1 MADLPDRLAALEEQ
15 VAVLWTRLA
24 AVEKRISSAP
34 SAGSSEA
41 LFQTRTPAL
50 TRDQESQKTQPGMIQ
65 GTLNYAGSIQLA
77 ERPFR
82 FQQTLAVQSLF
93 EAPAELLATIFAA
106 LSSPHRVII
115 LRTLCERPC
124 TAQQLQEV
132 LGMGSAGQLY
142 HHLKELMAA
151 GLITQRERSSAYTI
165 EPAKVIPICAALM
178 VAFSLATFPVGTGP
192 GTSTPPS
199 GQADERTGES

>member
-1 MADLPDRLAALEEQ
+1 MADLQDRLAALEEQ
-15 VAVLWTRLA
+15 VAVFRARLTA
-24 AVEKRISSAP
+24 LEEHISSTP
-34 SAGSSEA
+34 SAGSSQA
-41 LFQTRTPAL
+41 LFQARTPAL
-50 TRDQESQKTQPGMIQ
+50 TRDQESQTSQPRTIQ
-65 GTLNYAGSIQLA
+65 GTLNYAGTLQLA
-77 ERPFR
+77 GQPFR
-82 FQQTLAVQSLF
+82 FQQRLSAQSLF
-93 EAPAELLATIFAA
+93 QAPPELLATIFAA

-115 LRTLCERPC
+115 LRTLCERSC

-142 HHLKELMAA
+142 HHLKELMAV

-192 GTSTPPS
+192 DASTPKPD
-199 GQADERTGES
+199 QADQRTGEI